1 MALAWMMDDLA
12 WGEDPNH
19 DGTRETEWCK
29 IANEFTNV
37 RLFLYP
43 GMKRLTVCVGVQA
56 GFREGAAAGKTSALQ
71 EGFDAGFAESGVP
84 LGRQVGHARG
94 VAAAF
99 AGLPSI
105 RERAT
110 VEKLLDELNS
120 VRLSDIGEE
129 LGGRL
134 AEVVQQAEALAD
146 EI

>member
-1 MALAWMMDDLA
+1 VQNFKRVYKCAFISLARL
-12 WGEDPNH
+12 
-19 DGTRETEWCK
+19 ETTDC
-29 IANEFTNV
+29 
-37 RLFLYP
+37 
-43 GMKRLTVCVGVQA
+43 VCVQA
-56 GFREGAAAGKTSALQ
+56 GYREGVTAGKTSALQ

-94 VAAAF
+94 MATAL
-99 AGLPSI
+99 AGLPSFKE
-105 RERAT
+105 RET

-134 AEVVQQAEALAD
+134 AGVVQQAEALAD

>member
-1 MALAWMMDDLA
+1 MLAWIMDDLA

-19 DGTRETEWCK
+19 DGVRETEWCK
-29 IANEFTNV
+29 ISDEFTNV
-37 RLFLYP
+37 RSFLQP
-43 GMKRLTVCVGVQA
+43 GWKRLTGGCVQA
-56 GFREGAAAGKTSALQ
+56 GYREGVTAGKTSALQ

-94 VAAAF
+94 VATAL

-105 RERAT
+105 RERET
-110 VEKLLDELNS
+110 VEKLLGELNT
-120 VRLSDIGEE
+120 VRLSDIGEG